1 MLKPHATLPGL
12 PPITL
17 LRRPFLLLASSSAL
31 PRPLLTTH
39 GEQVSHQLRHML
51 PGTCDC
57 ARTPGCTND
66 FHTLLATHL
75 LSATAG
81 LPPTELTLL
90 ASLPSSGVLPQGP
103 GLSVC
108 HRTSPWGHFRHPI
121 WTKFKSKLAELSLHK
136 PALSPALTHSCHVVA
151 KLETLVPFS
160 NVFPSSLIL
169 SCFPVL
175 IILNYLQ
182 IQSPCLFF
190 STPSP

>member
-90 ASLPSSGVLPQGP
+90 ASLPSSHQECCPKALA
-103 GLSVC
+103 
-108 HRTSPWGHFRHPI
+108 SPYATGH
-121 WTKFKSKLAELSLHK
+121 LHGAISGT
-136 PALSPALTHSCHVVA
+136 PYG
-151 KLETLVPFS
+151 
-160 NVFPSSLIL
+160 PSSN
-169 SCFPVL
+169 
-175 IILNYLQ
+175 LNSLN
-182 IQSPCLFF
+182 SPCTNPLFLLHLLIHVM
-190 STPSP
+190 